1 MQFKQNASVYTADG
15 KDVGRVDRVVLDPK
29 TKVVTHLVIRK
40 GFLFTE
46 DKVVPV
52 ELLEE
57 TAETGIRLRPEVG
70 DLNALPLFEEK
81 RYVLAPETEPP
92 VSELEIRPAG
102 LYPAP
107 MNAGPTL
114 PAAGPVAATY
124 VISTEQNI
132 PEGTVAMKKGAK
144 IITSDG
150 KNVGSLEQVLTDP
163 GHERAAYLIIAQ
175 GLLMK
180 ERRRIPSTWVSQIT
194 EDEIHLSVGAH
205 TIEELGFIPA

>member
-15 KDVGRVDRVVLDPK
+15 KDAGRVDRVVLDPTTK
-29 TKVVTHLVIRK
+29 TVTHLVIRK

-46 DKVVPV
+46 DKVVPI

-57 TAETGIRLRPEVG
+57 THEKGIRLRAEVS
-70 DLNALPLFEEK
+70 DLNTLPLFEEK
-81 RYVLAPETEPP
+81 RYVQAAETEPP
-92 VSELEIRPAG
+92 PLEVEFRPPG

-107 MNAGPTL
+107 MNAAPTL
-114 PAAGPVAATY
+114 ATSPVASTY
-124 VISTEQNI
+124 VMATEQNI
-132 PEGTVAMKKGAK
+132 PEGTVALKEGARV
-144 IITSDG
+144 TTADG
-150 KNVGSLEQVLTDP
+150 KNVGTLEQVLTDP
-163 GHERAAYLIIAQ
+163 GQDRAAYLIIAQ

-194 EDEIHLSVGAH
+194 EDEIFLSVGAH